1 MMNHSILNEL
11 MFDPAYIIIGMG
23 ALIIILLI
31 VMIVCIKK
39 INNMYQLY
47 DLFMR
52 GKDAETLEDAILDQ
66 FEDIKALKAQDRA
79 NKDEIKMIKKTLQGA
94 FQKVGMVKYD
104 AFKGMGGQ
112 LSFSLAMLNMDNT
125 GFVLNSI
132 HSREGCYTYIK
143 EVTNGETLV
152 VLSNE
157 ERAALE
163 QALS

>member
-1 MMNHSILNEL
+1 MNHSILNEL
-11 MFDPAYIIIGMG
+11 VFDPAYIIIGMG
-23 ALIIILLI
+23 VLMIILLI
-31 VMIVCIKK
+31 VVIVCIKK
-39 INNMYQLY
+39 INNMYHLY

-66 FEDIKALKAQDRA
+66 FEDIKSLKAQDRA
-79 NKDEIKMIKKTLQGA
+79 VKDEIKMIQKTLRGA

-112 LSFSLAMLNMDNT
+112 LSFSLALLNLDNT

-143 EVTNGETLV
+143 EVTKGETVV

-157 ERAALE
+157 EKTALE
-163 QALS
+163 QALSS